1 MFFFLVG
8 DNLEFR
14 HQPKR
19 KQYLGEDLK
28 NLKLYTDLYD
38 SVSLIIQAILHMA
51 LKIHSLVKSVFY

>member
-1 MFFFLVG
+1 MQNNVFFLVG

-38 SVSLIIQAILHMA
+38 
-51 LKIHSLVKSVFY
+51 